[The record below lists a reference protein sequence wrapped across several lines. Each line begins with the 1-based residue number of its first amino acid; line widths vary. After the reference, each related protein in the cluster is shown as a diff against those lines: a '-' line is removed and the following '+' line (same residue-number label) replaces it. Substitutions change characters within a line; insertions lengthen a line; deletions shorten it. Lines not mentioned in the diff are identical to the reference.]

1 MREGNSCRIEM
12 SSTRKSS
19 RPGVLHQN
27 RFSSARELRG
37 DHLLANLVVSRCRT
51 LDDPALRK
59 LILWVQ
65 EISTLQGCDAHKT
78 MNQFPAWPL
87 PLPCGHNGQSGLDL
101 LALELLAR
109 GGANPSEENIRL
121 SVEWMSRLCLDPEN
135 SALDHPEQFIKIRR
149 PVGLLFE
156 IMEDA
161 SSAPLSNV
169 AETTIQ
175 SKIWDALDYALHCKG
190 LTLVTGD
197 YRIGK
202 SFSAQA
208 WCAARMGE
216 VRYVQLTSAT
226 SDEAFYR
233 QICRSLGVAAALTR
247 NASELRERCEVTLQ
261 EQRLGLVV
269 DEAAYALP
277 QTVRTYQIP
286 GRLTFLMGLANRNVA
301 IALVGSSDFLNI
313 MHSLKRKLP
322 IWNQADFW
330 GRVRLHTA
338 LPESLT
344 EKDLLSIS
352 KTLAPEADE
361 ATSLL
366 LAGLA
371 MSASGHL
378 GTIESVVS
386 RARFLTASSGRPFD
400 FHLVQRAMQ
409 DLDPSFKPIVP
420 ANPSRD
426 VSGSPANP
434 SRKTFRPSPKTR
446 TGNAAAVG

>member
-1 MREGNSCRIEM
+1 M

-27 RFSSARELRG
+27 RFSSSRELRG
-37 DHLLANLVVSRCRT
+37 DHLLGNLVVARCRT
-51 LDDPALRK
+51 LDDPELRK
-59 LILWVQ
+59 LILLVQ
-65 EISTLQGCDAHKT
+65 EISTLQGCEAHKT

-87 PLPCGHNGQSGLDL
+87 PLPSGHNGQTGLDL
-101 LALELLAR
+101 LALELLKR
-109 GGANPSEENIRL
+109 GGMHSSEENIRL

-135 SALDHPEQFIKIRR
+135 SALDKPEQFIKISR
-149 PVGLLFE
+149 PVALLFG

-161 SSAPLSNV
+161 SSAPLANIARTS
-169 AETTIQ
+169 IQ
-175 SKIWDALDYALHCKG
+175 SKIWDALDYTLHCKG

-208 WCAARMGE
+208 WSAARMGE

-233 QICRSLGVAAALTR
+233 QICRALGVAAALTR

-286 GRLTFLMGLANRNVA
+286 GRLTFLMGLANRNVP
-301 IALVGSSDFLNI
+301 IALVGSSDFLTI
-313 MHSLKRKLP
+313 MNSLKRKLP

-344 EKDLLSIS
+344 ERDLLEIS

-361 ATSLL
+361 ATTLL

-386 RARFLTASSGRPFD
+386 RARFLSGSSGRTFD
-400 FHLVQRAMQ
+400 FHLVQQAMK

-420 ANPSRD
+420 A
-426 VSGSPANP
+426 
-434 SRKTFRPSPKTR
+434 RPSQIVGTAPATPARKNFQPSSQKR
-446 TGNAAAVG
+446 IGYAAAVG